1 MPCAWA
7 VACVAVDGVAAVTV
21 AAVEVG
27 HLITSQPARRAQQ
40 AKPSVCLEACDRS
53 PRRRAGG
60 GTLNRPEEGP

>member
-1 MPCAWA
+1 
-7 VACVAVDGVAAVTV
+7 VAVDGVAAVTV

-53 PRRRAGG
+53 REQSCRDGG
-60 GTLNRPEEGP
+60 P

>member
-53 PRRRAGG
+53 REQSCRDGG
-60 GTLNRPEEGP
+60 P